1 MKSFLI
7 LLALTLPVE
16 AQHTQHAQHL
26 QQAEVGGPGAL
37 REVGQ
42 SAFVAISERST
53 RLQDDP
59 ETDWSQVSIDRLRD
73 HLVDMDLV
81 FTGARQTSQRNADGL
96 TFTLTGPPAVRD
108 AIRRMLFAH
117 SSVGDFPATWTAEA
131 NEVPDGASLRLT
143 APRQDHDQIAALGI
157 FGLLADGD
165 HHRRHHWMM
174 ATGQSPH

>member
-81 FTGARQTSQRNADGL
+81 FTGARQMIQGRKLAQL
-96 TFTLTGPPAVRD
+96 HTF
-108 AIRRMLFAH
+108 
-117 SSVGDFPATWTAEA
+117 WQ
-131 NEVPDGASLRLT
+131 GASD
-143 APRQDHDQIAALGI
+143 PG
-157 FGLLADGD
+157 
-165 HHRRHHWMM
+165 
-174 ATGQSPH
+174 TGQLLGHQNLTEQGHGQGIVGVRHGAP